1 MLLSLRNFNSIKVQ
15 LKQVIMKMVMP
26 FFLDFNSIKVQL
38 KRFVVWA
45 NSASIT
51 NFNSIK
57 VQLKQV
63 YFNRMQRE
71 V

>member
-1 MLLSLRNFNSIKVQ
+1 
-15 LKQVIMKMVMP
+15 MKMVMP